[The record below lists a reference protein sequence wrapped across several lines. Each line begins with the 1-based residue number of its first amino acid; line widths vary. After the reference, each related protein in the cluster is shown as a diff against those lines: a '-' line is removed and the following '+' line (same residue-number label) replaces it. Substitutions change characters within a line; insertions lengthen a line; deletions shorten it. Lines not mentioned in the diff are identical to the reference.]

1 MKGSSAVIEKPPKKE
16 PARPS
21 LHLAP
26 QPRAAAPVIAPVVSP
41 AVAPPA
47 PKTTVDV
54 MAMHSAY
61 GNAAVARAA
70 TSGEMGIAKPKDTPP
85 AQPAPSES
93 AHAPAPVALT
103 PAATPEAKGPAPAA
117 AVPAP
122 AAPATTAPAAGGT
135 APEGKSPVATAAT
148 AKAPAAGS
156 ARAKSAEKP
165 GRDSGAAKGEKDAA
179 HAGAAGESGGKG
191 GGKASPHADPAFAS
205 VIHKVKMVATH
216 QKTHAPAASKAA
228 AAHSAAVSPS
238 NEVSS
243 RAAAKQTDA
252 MDQQKPKAFNKEGFK
267 KALLDKIK
275 ATAPKTLK
283 EADDFKDNN
292 NLGSVK
298 SDLNSEVAQEKTA
311 SQGPLAETVAAQP
324 DQTGIDATPN
334 TPLPPADTGAAQNL
348 AATGAAPKPA
358 SDADIDLQAGP
369 QEINQQMADSNVT
382 EEQLKDSN
390 EPSFQGALG
399 EKKSV
404 EKESAAAPK
413 AFRKEEK
420 GLLHTAQVEAQ
431 TVATKHTL
439 DMHGSRKH
447 AMSAAAAHQAEAKAE
462 EEKQRAT
469 IYGSIEKIYQSTKTK
484 VEERLKNLDKE
495 VNDAFDAGATDAQ
508 ASFENLVAARMSAYK
523 DDRYGGWTGGA
534 KWLKDKFF
542 DLPDEVN
549 AFYVEGHDL
558 YVSKMDAVID
568 RVAGL
573 VETGLNEAKGLIAAG
588 KAEIQTYLGTLSP
601 QWQATGKKAA
611 GEIQNKFDALEQS
624 VTDKQDQLVDA
635 LATKYNDNMKK
646 VNDRIEAMKEE
657 NKGLVSKAI
666 GAIKGVIQAI
676 IDLKN
681 MLFDVLSR
689 AAAAIGMI
697 IAHPIKFLGNLVDA
711 GKLGFSNFA
720 DHIVEHLKQG
730 FMEWLFGAVA
740 STGITLP
747 KNFDLPGILSLV
759 MQILGLTYANIRSRA
774 VKILGEKVVKALETA
789 AEIFKILITKGPAG
803 LWEYIKDKIG
813 DLKAMVIEKIM
824 AFVMEKVVMAGITW
838 LIGLLNPVGAFIKAC
853 KAIYDIVM
861 FFVEHG
867 KEILA
872 LVNAIIDSIT
882 AIAKGAIGQAA
893 AFVENS
899 LAKSIPVMIGFLA
912 SLLGVSGISD
922 KIKEVIDAIRKPIND
937 AIDWVI
943 NKAVDLVKAVGGLLG
958 FGKKEEDVAKT
969 NDPEHDAKVTAGLAA
984 IDEEEKKYAPEGE
997 ISREDAEKVAVTVK
1011 AEHPI
1016 FKSIT
1021 VVAGEGTWDFA
1032 YVASDGKHKG
1042 DKTKEGG
1049 GDPPPLGVAT
1059 NNKTNRAKALVE
1071 LDKITK
1077 ADQVNPALVELEAKG
1092 KGSLETYKEGYKVY
1106 IADKEN
1112 KQIQWPLTYLRGRS
1126 SRKSGKVG
1134 EKNWLAL
1141 GFPGTSPK
1149 AFYVV
1154 DSDGTKKQRIPDG
1167 VSSGVIAD
1175 VKDVKYQD
1183 FDAQMRDFYTIAKQK
1198 DPLTGR
1204 PVTVFEADGSTQ
1216 VKTTRSFG
1224 LVYRGETHSEKTK
1237 LSGSMESALDIKK
1250 DIITDKIEEEG

>member
-1 MKGSSAVIEKPPKKE
+1 
-16 PARPS
+16 
-21 LHLAP
+21 
-26 QPRAAAPVIAPVVSP
+26 
-41 AVAPPA
+41 
-47 PKTTVDV
+47 
-54 MAMHSAY
+54 MALHSAY

-70 TSGEMGIAKPKDTPP
+70 TAGEMGIAKPKDTPP
-85 AQPAPSES
+85 SPAALSPAPSDS
-93 AHAPAPVALT
+93 DHAPAAAPATT
-103 PAATPEAKGPAPAA
+103 PATPEAKSPTPAATALAPVPPAA
-117 AVPAP
+117 AALAP
-122 AAPATTAPAAGGT
+122 GGAAPDSKGAA
-135 APEGKSPVATAAT
+135 ATAAN
-148 AKAPAAGS
+148 AKASAAS
-156 ARAKSAEKP
+156 ARAKAPGEKH
-165 GRDSGAAKGEKDAA
+165 GRDSGPAKGEKDAG
-179 HAGAAGESGGKG
+179 HAGAPGESGGKG
-191 GGKASPHADPAFAS
+191 DGKSPHADPAFAS
-205 VIHKVKMVATH
+205 VIHKVKMVASH

-228 AAHSAAVSPS
+228 AAHAAAVSPS

-252 MDQQKPKAFNKEGFK
+252 MDQQKPKPFNRDAFK

-283 EADDFKDNN
+283 EADDFKDKN
-292 NLGSVK
+292 NLGAVK
-298 SDLNSEVAQEKTA
+298 SDLNSEVAQEKTE
-311 SQGPLAETVAAQP
+311 SQGALADTVAAQP
-324 DQTGIDATPN
+324 DQSGIDATPN
-334 TPLPPADTGAAQNL
+334 TPLPPADTGAAQHV

-358 SDADIDLQAGP
+358 RDADISLQAGP

-390 EPSFQGALG
+390 EPTFHSALG
-399 EKKSV
+399 EKKAV

-413 AFRKEEK
+413 AFRVEEK
-420 GLLHTAQVEAQ
+420 GLLHAAQAEAQ

-439 DMHGSRKH
+439 EMHASRKH
-447 AMSAAAAHQAEAKAE
+447 AMSGAAAHQAEAKAE
-462 EEKQRAT
+462 EEKQRT
-469 IYGSIEKIYQSTKTK
+469 QIYAAIEKIYQTTKTN
-484 VEERLKNLDKE
+484 VETRLKKLDKD
-495 VNDAFDAGATDAQ
+495 VNAAFDAGATDAQ
-508 ASFENLVAARMSAYK
+508 AAFENLVAARMSAYK
-523 DDRYGGWTGGA
+523 DDRYSGWTGGL
-534 KWLKDKFF
+534 KWLKDKFI

-549 AFYVEGHDL
+549 VFYVEGHDL

-611 GEIQNKFDALEQS
+611 GEIENKFDALEQS

-635 LATKYNDNMKK
+635 LATKYNDNLKK
-646 VNDRIEAMKEE
+646 VNDRIEQMKEE
-657 NKGLVSKAI
+657 NKGLVSKAV

-697 IAHPIKFLGNLVDA
+697 IAHPIKFLGNLVEA
-711 GKLGFSNFA
+711 GKLGFSNFT

-774 VKILGEKVVKALETA
+774 VKILGEKVVKALEAA

-803 LWEYIKDKIG
+803 LWDYIRDKIG
-813 DLKAMVIEKIM
+813 DLKAMVIEKIK
-824 AFVMEKVVMAGITW
+824 AFIIEKVVMAGITW
-838 LIGLLNPVGAFIKAC
+838 LIGLLNPAGAFIKAC

-867 KEILA
+867 KQILA

-882 AIAKGAIGQAA
+882 AIAKGAIGSAA

-912 SLLGVSGISD
+912 GLLGVSGISD

-958 FGKKEEDVAKT
+958 FGKDDEKSKT
-969 NDPEHDAKVTAGLAA
+969 NDPEHDMKVTAGLAA
-984 IDEEEKKYAPEGE
+984 LDEEEKKYAPEGE
-997 ISREDAEKVAVTVK
+997 ISREDAETVAVKVK
-1011 AEHPI
+1011 GEHPI
-1016 FKSIT
+1016 FTSIT

-1032 YVASDGKHKG
+1032 YVAKPGKKKG
-1042 DKTKEGG
+1042 DKQKEGG
-1049 GDPPPLGVAT
+1049 HAKNWAAVQKVKGKKVGVILPEGYQYYT
-1059 NNKTNRAKALVE
+1059 T
-1071 LDKITK
+1071 D
-1077 ADQVNPALVELEAKG
+1077 DQVFIRRLEADDKKFEPLTVDDAKTIQLG
-1092 KGSLETYKEGYKVY
+1092 HAGSNRISKPGELAKNLGGAEEGYQAHHLVPD
-1106 IADKEN
+1106 AVVREH
-1112 KQIQWPLTYLRGRS
+1112 PLCKMAMDRGS
-1126 SRKSGKVG
+1126 PPYNLDAASNGIKLPATEEAK
-1134 EKNWLAL
+1134 KA
-1141 GFPGTSPK
+1141 SPK
-1149 AFYVV
+1149 L
-1154 DSDGTKKQRIPDG
+1154 P
-1167 VSSGVIAD
+1167 
-1175 VKDVKYQD
+1175 
-1183 FDAQMRDFYTIAKQK
+1183 M
-1198 DPLTGR
+1198 
-1204 PVTVFEADGSTQ
+1204 
-1216 VKTTRSFG
+1216 
-1224 LVYRGETHSEKTK
+1224 H
-1237 LSGSMESALDIKK
+1237 SGSHPQWNAFANDLLDAKLDSLKEKFGDAKSIPAASLTTAVKQTE
-1250 DIITDKIEEEG
+1250 DRLRREITSWDAMK

>member
-1 MKGSSAVIEKPPKKE
+1 MKGSAVIEKPPKRE
-16 PARPS
+16 PAKPS
-21 LHLAP
+21 VHLAP
-26 QPRAAAPVIAPVVSP
+26 QPRATAPVMSP

-47 PKTTVDV
+47 PKTSVDV

-70 TSGEMGIAKPKDTPP
+70 TTGEMGIAKPKDTPP
-85 AQPAPSES
+85 PPPSAA
-93 AHAPAPVALT
+93 AHAPAAVPAT
-103 PAATPEAKGPAPAA
+103 TAAAPEAKSAAPAATAP
-117 AVPAP
+117 
-122 AAPATTAPAAGGT
+122 APAAGGG
-135 APEGKSPVATAAT
+135 APDSKSPAATAAT
-148 AKAPAAGS
+148 AKAPT
-156 ARAKSAEKP
+156 KSAAPKS
-165 GRDSGAAKGEKDAA
+165 GRDSGAPKGEKDAA
-179 HAGAAGESGGKG
+179 RAGAAGESGGKG

-252 MDQQKPKAFNKEGFK
+252 MDQQKPKPFNRDAFK

-298 SDLNSEVAQEKTA
+298 KDLNSEVAQEKTE

-334 TPLPPADTGAAQNL
+334 TPLPPADTGAAQNV

-358 SDADIDLQAGP
+358 SAADIDLQAGP
-369 QEINQQMADSNVT
+369 QQLNQEMADSNVT

-390 EPSFQGALG
+390 EPTFQGALG
-399 EKKSV
+399 EKKAV

-413 AFRKEEK
+413 AFRAEEK

-462 EEKQRAT
+462 EEKQRTT
-469 IYGSIEKIYQSTKTK
+469 IYAAIDKIYQTTKTN
-484 VEERLKNLDKE
+484 VEARLKKLDKD

-508 ASFENLVAARMSAYK
+508 ASFENLVGARMSAYK
-523 DDRYGGWTGGA
+523 DDRYGGWTGGL

-588 KAEIQTYLGTLSP
+588 KAEIQTYLGTLGP

-611 GEIQNKFDALEQS
+611 GEIQGKFDALEQS

-657 NKGLVSKAI
+657 NKGLVSKAV

-697 IAHPIKFLGNLVDA
+697 IAHPIKFLSNLVDA

-740 STGITLP
+740 ETGITLP

-774 VKILGEKVVKALETA
+774 VKILGEKVVKSLETA

-803 LWEYIKDKIG
+803 LWEYIKDKVG

-838 LIGLLNPVGAFIKAC
+838 LIGLLNPAGAFIKAC

-867 KEILA
+867 KQILA

-882 AIAKGAIGQAA
+882 AIAKGAIGSAA

-912 SLLGVSGISD
+912 GLLGVSGISD

-958 FGKKEEDVAKT
+958 FGKKDEKNDAAKPASGEDVGVDQELDMHGEGHHIYAVVRGENIDVEMASERRELLETLVSSALYQEEHGQKRETLLKHLEWALKALKT
-969 NDPEHDAKVTAGLAA
+969 LKWDWAA
-984 IDEEEKKYAPEGE
+984 AHNK
-997 ISREDAEKVAVTVK
+997 SDAEKRESIKRDLGAIASFLVQIGNEFGIPSLKNMGHASK
-1011 AEHPI
+1011 YAEGGSLKEEFRAEIRTRFYPTRYNTDVQQW
-1016 FKSIT
+1016 K
-1021 VVAGEGTWDFA
+1021 AGELVRLENGPDPKRPNPDQASASGKRKYFWCVEAQD
-1032 YVASDGKHKG
+1032 YVVKEEATIDHKPWVVQHWNKSGHDMVQDQRIEYYNDYQSGYRVISRSKNSSDG
-1042 DKTKEGG
+1042 
-1049 GDPPPLGVAT
+1049 
-1059 NNKTNRAKALVE
+1059 N
-1071 LDKITK
+1071 
-1077 ADQVNPALVELEAKG
+1077 EAKMVTG
-1092 KGSLETYKEGYKVY
+1092 GY
-1106 IADKEN
+1106 
-1112 KQIQWPLTYLRGRS
+1112 S
-1126 SRKSGKVG
+1126 FKVG
-1134 EKNWLAL
+1134 PN
-1141 GFPGTSPK
+1141 F
-1149 AFYVV
+1149 
-1154 DSDGTKKQRIPDG
+1154 
-1167 VSSGVIAD
+1167 
-1175 VKDVKYQD
+1175 
-1183 FDAQMRDFYTIAKQK
+1183 
-1198 DPLTGR
+1198 
-1204 PVTVFEADGSTQ
+1204 
-1216 VKTTRSFG
+1216 
-1224 LVYRGETHSEKTK
+1224 RGPN
-1237 LSGSMESALDIKK
+1237 DI
-1250 DIITDKIEEEG
+1250 E